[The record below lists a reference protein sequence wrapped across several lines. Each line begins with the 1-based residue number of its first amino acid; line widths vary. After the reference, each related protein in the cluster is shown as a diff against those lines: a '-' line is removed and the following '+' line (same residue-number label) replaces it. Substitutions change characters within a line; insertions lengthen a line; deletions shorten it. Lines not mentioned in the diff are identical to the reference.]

1 MYVVDANVLLY
12 AVNRDTPHHEE
23 ARTWLDG
30 ALAGVEDVY
39 FTDLV
44 ELAFLRLATKAEI
57 FARPLTISEACG
69 TLELWRSAPAA
80 VGATGDLRRTCDL
93 LSATGTAGNLVN
105 DAYLASLAA
114 ERGFRIVTFDRDFER
129 FPGVDVHLLGGGPGA
144 TAGQPK
150 RQATPTQGET
160 TRHDPLRT
168 ISSEE
173 PA

>member
-1 MYVVDANVLLY
+1 MYIVDANVLLY
-12 AVNRDTPHHEE
+12 AINRDAAHHEE

-30 ALAGVEDVY
+30 ALAGVEDVL

-69 TLELWRSAPAA
+69 ALELWRLAPAA

-114 ERGFRIVTFDRDFER
+114 ERGFTIVTFDRDFER
-129 FPGVDVHLLGGGPGA
+129 FPGVSVHLLGGGPGPA
-144 TAGQPK
+144 AG
-150 RQATPTQGET
+150 
-160 TRHDPLRT
+160 
-168 ISSEE
+168 
-173 PA
+173 

>member
-12 AVNRDTPHHEE
+12 AVNGDAPHHEE
-23 ARTWLDG
+23 ARAWLDS

-57 FARPLTISEACG
+57 FARPLTVAQACG
-69 TLELWRSAPAA
+69 ALATWHAAPAA
-80 VGATGDLRRTCDL
+80 VRSAGDLPRTCDL

-114 ERGFRIVTFDRDFER
+114 ERGFSIVTFDRDFER
-129 FPGVDVHLLGGGPGA
+129 FPGVGVHLLGGRPRA
-144 TAGQPK
+144 AG
-150 RQATPTQGET
+150 G
-160 TRHDPLRT
+160 
-168 ISSEE
+168 
-173 PA
+173 